1 MTIHNLN
8 NMNLVNVKNNGTA
21 NRAKKI
27 WRKGGRKMWRSTNFF
42 ILILGLKELMH
53 VNFDK

>member
-1 MTIHNLN
+1 MAQLTEL
-8 NMNLVNVKNNGTA
+8 
-21 NRAKKI
+21 
-27 WRKGGRKMWRSTNFF
+27 RKYGGKEEERCVEALIFF